1 MSSNS
6 LSLHFILTG
15 GTIDSYYDSTKDTVS
30 PNKHSVIPE
39 FIKSLKLYA
48 DVSFTEICMKDSREL
63 NETDRQNIIK
73 AVEESPY
80 QKIIITHGTYT
91 MPDTARYLK
100 ARLKRNDQ
108 TIVLT
113 ASMIPLKGFTPSDA
127 SFNLGF
133 AIAQA
138 EILSAGIYV
147 AIQGKVFQPEEIIK
161 LIGEGRFASIFSN

>member
-1 MSSNS
+1 
-6 LSLHFILTG
+6 
-15 GTIDSYYDSTKDTVS
+15 
-30 PNKHSVIPE
+30 
-39 FIKSLKLYA
+39 
-48 DVSFTEICMKDSREL
+48 MKDSREL